1 MDLEASSLLVSTVQ
15 DKVIVTE
22 CHNDLLHRMTVD
34 GNYASHECGI
44 TVTNISVEDAGDWE
58 CEVRAATSGKLTQC
72 DFVLTAGGVCSGLV
86 QGN

>member
-1 MDLEASSLLVSTVQ
+1 MDLEASSHLVSTVQ

-44 TVTNISVEDAGDWE
+44 TVTNISVEDGGDWE
-58 CEVRAATSGKLTQC
+58 CEVRDSHIGQTNS
-72 DFVLTAGGVCSGLV
+72 V
-86 QGN
+86 